1 MPFATIP
8 EALADLKQ
16 GKFVI
21 VLDDEDR
28 ENEGDLILPAELAT
42 AENVAFMVNT
52 CSGVI
57 CVGTSEDRLNELN
70 LPPMMVNNE
79 DPKCTAF
86 TVTCDYKIGTTTGI
100 SAYDRALTIRKIADP
115 KAKADEFTRP
125 GHVFP
130 LKYAPGGVLNRVGHT
145 EASVDLAELCGLYP
159 AGFLCEIVNKDGT
172 MMRRPDL
179 EKFGEEHGLKL
190 ITIADL
196 AEYKKNLMKKVVV
209 QETKSPTNNNN
220 TNNASSFQQAA
231 I

>member
-1 MPFATIP
+1 MPFATIE
-8 EALADLKQ
+8 EALVDLKK

-42 AENVAFMVNT
+42 PQNVAFMVNT

-57 CVGTSEDRLNELN
+57 CVGTREDRLKELN
-70 LPPMMVNNE
+70 LPPMMENNE

-100 SAYDRALTIRKIADP
+100 SAYDRAMTIRKIADP
-115 KAKADEFTRP
+115 SAKANEFTRP
-125 GHVFP
+125 GHIFP

-196 AEYKKNLMKKVVV
+196 AIYKNKIAKQTVNQK
-209 QETKSPTNNNN
+209 TKFAQSNITNNGPV
-220 TNNASSFQQAA
+220 FQRSAL
-231 I
+231 

>member
-1 MPFATIP
+1 M
-8 EALADLKQ
+8 
-16 GKFVI
+16 
-21 VLDDEDR
+21 
-28 ENEGDLILPAELAT
+28 
-42 AENVAFMVNT
+42 
-52 CSGVI
+52 
-57 CVGTSEDRLNELN
+57 
-70 LPPMMVNNE
+70 
-79 DPKCTAF
+79 
-86 TVTCDYKIGTTTGI
+86 
-100 SAYDRALTIRKIADP
+100 TIRKIADP